1 LAAERV
7 RDIFAAMAARIRSA
21 LAVLCGAVAA
31 IALGC
36 SDGNDVGGD
45 GALRVYVVN
54 NGEPTLSVIDHA
66 RRAVIATIELGGIP
80 HGQIPSRAGDRL
92 YVATEDTREV
102 IAVDTR
108 TNEILW
114 RTVAGSTEMHQ
125 PSLSAD
131 DRFLFAPDLFGG
143 RVAVVDTAIGQVV
156 QEVPMVDPENSA
168 PLQGL
173 HNSYLSPDGRHV
185 FQTAIFSSSI
195 ARIDVASRAID
206 RIYELA
212 GEPRPAAIARDQ
224 SKMYV
229 QLSPLVG
236 FVEVDLESGEETA
249 RIELPDDGR
258 RPPGWDNWT
267 HSHGIGLHPTAPEVW
282 AASTV
287 GGRWYVYS
295 LPDLTELAT
304 IDVGALPNWIAFTP
318 DGAYAYVTNSA
329 SAEPSGTVSV
339 IDARRREVVATL
351 AVGREPKRIHVARVP
366 AG

>member
-1 LAAERV
+1 MLASV
-7 RDIFAAMAARIRSA
+7 RSA
-21 LAVLCGAVAA
+21 LAVLGGAAAA

-36 SDGNDVGGD
+36 SDGNDLAD
-45 GALRVYVVN
+45 RAALRVYVVN

-66 RRAVIATIELGGIP
+66 SRAVIATIELGGIP
-80 HGQIPSRAGDRL
+80 HGQIPSKAGDRL

-102 IAVDTR
+102 IAVDLR
-108 TNEILW
+108 TDEILW
-114 RTVAGSTEMHQ
+114 RTVAGTTEMHQ

-131 DRFLFAPDLFGG
+131 DRMLFVPDLFGG
-143 RVAVVDTAIGQVV
+143 RVAVVDTTAGRVV
-156 QEVPMVDPENSA
+156 AEVPMVDPDASGPDA
-168 PLQGL
+168 VLQGL

-185 FQTAIFSSSI
+185 YQTAIFSMSI

-206 RIYELA
+206 RIYALS
-212 GEPRPAAIARDQ
+212 GEPRPAAIARDR

-229 QLSPLVG
+229 QLSALVG
-236 FVEVDLESGEETA
+236 FVEIDLASGEETA
-249 RIELPDDGR
+249 RIELPDDGE
-258 RPPGWDNWT
+258 RPPGWDGWT

-287 GGRWYVYS
+287 GGSWHVHS
-295 LPDLTELAT
+295 LPDLTALAT
-304 IDVGALPNWIAFTP
+304 IEVGALPNWIAFTP

-329 SAEPSGTVSV
+329 SAEPNGTVSV
-339 IDARRREVVATL
+339 IDTRRREVVATL